1 MLRLVGAIGVDGVYG
16 DADVFFVIAN
26 IAVVDVHI
34 DAVVVNCVADGVA
47 CVSGVFP

>member
-1 MLRLVGAIGVDGVYG
+1 MLMVFMVTLMLLVML
-16 DADVFFVIAN
+16 FFVIAN
-26 IAVVDVHI
+26 IAVFDVHI

>member
-1 MLRLVGAIGVDGVYG
+1 MLMVFMVTLMS
-16 DADVFFVIAN
+16 FFVVAN

-34 DAVVVNCVADGVA
+34 DAVVVNCVADGAA

>member
-1 MLRLVGAIGVDGVYG
+1 MMFMLTLMLLVML
-16 DADVFFVIAN
+16 FFVVAN
-26 IAVVDVHI
+26 IAVVDDHI